1 MAIVAMTSC
10 SDNDNY
16 EPGPAPA
23 PGCMSVFF
31 EVSGSSTYEFMA
43 DDVPSIPV
51 TVKRGVSA
59 DAASVPLNVASS
71 VEGGFSVPAVAEF
84 AAGQS
89 STVINIDCSALP
101 AKTPATITLS
111 IPEEYVNVYAAGSPE
126 ISFTATILGTWEL
139 WAKDVP
145 FVFSSYYSPV
155 VSDIYSIEGSGKY
168 KIVNFLNS
176 GLDFQFSVD
185 GYHVVPLTNFITY
198 NDAYETDEDAYNC
211 WLLYN
216 EEEQTYPYWCP
227 DDSDYYI
234 STACAYGY
242 DDSSDYTY
250 IDLSGGNGVFY
261 FQLEYADGSW
271 GWNDVSFSFT
281 PLF

>member
-1 MAIVAMTSC
+1 MAFAATTSC

-16 EPGPAPA
+16 EPGPAPD
-23 PGCMSVFF
+23 PDCMSVFF
-31 EVSGSSTYEFMA
+31 VSSGSSVYEFMA

-51 TVKRGVSA
+51 TVKRGIS
-59 DAASVPLNVASS
+59 DQAASVPLNITTS
-71 VEGGFSVPAVAEF
+71 VEGGFTVPAVAEF

-89 STVINIDCSALP
+89 STVIDIDCSALP
-101 AKTPATITLS
+101 AKIPATITLS
-111 IPEEYVNVYAAGSPE
+111 IPEEYVNVYSAGSPE
-126 ISFTATILGTWEL
+126 ISFTATILGSWEL
-139 WAKDVP
+139 WAKDVV
-145 FVFSSYYSPV
+145 FAFSSVYAPV
-155 VSDIYSIEGSGKY
+155 TSDIYSIEGSGKY